1 MRKDGG
7 IHSCSATWCAAMSM
21 GPMRAAVAQEAASSA
36 CSSTVRTK
44 IWKPAFTTGAI
55 SAQGG
60 KRSTT
65 GKMGG
70 FIPNMNLLRNMPAD
84 RYSATTVAAPAAPRP
99 SGSVGCGWRLVRWG
113 L

>member
-7 IHSCSATWCAAMSM
+7 IQSCSATWCAAMSM
-21 GPMRAAVAQEAASSA
+21 GPMRAAVTQEAARKA
-36 CSSTVRTK
+36 WSSTVRTK

-65 GKMGG
+65 GTMGG
-70 FIPNMNLLRNMPAD
+70 FIPNMNLQRNMQAESH
-84 RYSATTVAAPAAPRP
+84 SATTVAAPAAPRP
-99 SGSVGCGWRLVRWG
+99 LGSVVGGWGVD
-113 L
+113 